1 MINLMTYGF
10 PLSIFLWIG
19 GAILGA
25 SISFLL
31 FGTVTF
37 IILFTLYMMGML
49 HMKPFFEKLQHFFQY
64 MFPNTLTN
72 IQENMKISFPITIDP
87 YFNETEGR
95 MPKDSPYIFLWHPH
109 GLFSCANFYHCA
121 SGQTDFFQK
130 TRSVVHSYMK
140 YIPFS
145 QEVLSLYSTVFSD
158 YDSMKQTILSKQS
171 LGLVLGGATEI
182 LYTEP
187 HTMKLHIGQ
196 KRGIFR
202 LALTTGTPLVP
213 VLVYGENELF
223 QLSTHPIVNF
233 FQAIAKILHVVLPI
247 PTLESM
253 IQWTHISQEPFE
265 KPVQT
270 IVGTPIE
277 VVKKESP
284 TFEDIEELRKK
295 YFLALEKLYEKTKP
309 AYYKSLEIV

>member
-10 PLSIFLWIG
+10 PLSIFIWIG

-25 SISFLL
+25 GLSFLL
-31 FGTVTF
+31 FGTMTF
-37 IILFTLYMMGML
+37 AILFILYLLGML
-49 HMKPFFEKLQHFFQY
+49 HMKPFFEKIQHFFQY
-64 MFPNTLTN
+64 MFPNTLHN

-87 YFNETEGR
+87 YFTESEGKL
-95 MPKDSPYIFLWHPH
+95 PKDTPYIFLWHPH

-145 QEVLSLYSTVFSD
+145 EELLSLYNTVFSD
-158 YDSMKQTILSKQS
+158 YDSMKQAITSSNS
-171 LGLVLGGATEI
+171 LGVVLGGATEI

-187 HTMKLHIGQ
+187 HMMKLHIQ
-196 KRGIFR
+196 RKRGIFR
-202 LALTTGTPLVP
+202 LAITTGTPLVP

-233 FQAIAKILHVVLPI
+233 FQAIAKFFHIVLPI

-253 IQWTHISQEPFE
+253 VQWSNISQEPFE
-265 KPVQT
+265 KSVQT
-270 IVGTPIE
+270 IVGAPIQ
-277 VVKKESP
+277 VTKKESP
-284 TFEDIEELRKK
+284 TFEDIEELRNK
-295 YFLALEKLYEKTKP
+295 YFIALEKLYENTKP
-309 AYYKSLEIV
+309 AYYKPLEIV